1 MPAQAIPVVATVIA
15 LFALFIG
22 FVGGA
27 ALWTALPRRAPPRER

>member
-1 MPAQAIPVVATVIA
+1 MPAEAIPVVATVIV

-27 ALWTALPRRAPPRER
+27 ALWTALPRRRPPGKR